1 MSSLASFTLL
11 TAECR
16 TTHTRF
22 IRTRIVID
30 VDENDK
36 INLIMVIQ
44 KKTLSQT
51 NICACRRIQESHDL
65 EHGDLKEIWGALDV

>member
-44 KKTLSQT
+44 KKLCLRLTYVHV
-51 NICACRRIQESHDL
+51 AVY
-65 EHGDLKEIWGALDV
+65 KKVMIWGALDV